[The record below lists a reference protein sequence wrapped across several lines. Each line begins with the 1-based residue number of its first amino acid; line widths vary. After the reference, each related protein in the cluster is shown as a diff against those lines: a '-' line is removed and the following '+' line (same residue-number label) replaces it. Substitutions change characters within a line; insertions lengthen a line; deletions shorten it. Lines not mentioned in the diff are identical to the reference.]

1 MQVAIET
8 ATIIASLMTA
18 LIKADLVFFNHKPL
32 RPPIVPKVSTFSLLH
47 SALRRNVDAD
57 ITPTHT

>member
-1 MQVAIET
+1 MRSVAGDASASMQVAIET

-32 RPPIVPKVSTFSLLH
+32 RPPIVPKV
-47 SALRRNVDAD
+47 
-57 ITPTHT
+57 

>member
-1 MQVAIET
+1 MHDTRWLTRGFPVRSVAGDASASMQVAIET

-32 RPPIVPKVSTFSLLH
+32 RPPIVPKV
-47 SALRRNVDAD
+47 
-57 ITPTHT
+57 

>member
-32 RPPIVPKVSTFSLLH
+32 RPPIVPKVLLP
-47 SALRRNVDAD
+47 LRARVVCARCVRCARVV
-57 ITPTHT
+57 